1 MTYKHF
7 FGVLEIL
14 EVQSNVVID
23 KRGNLREKPG
33 KSSRL
38 NGLF

>member
-1 MTYKHF
+1 MTYKRF
-7 FGVLEIL
+7 FGVLEIF
-14 EVQSNVVID
+14 EVQRNGG
-23 KRGNLREKPG
+23 REGGGNLREKPG

>member
-1 MTYKHF
+1 MTYKRF

-14 EVQSNVVID
+14 EVQR
-23 KRGNLREKPG
+23 KGGREERGNLREKPG